1 MIIKSKAVSGTM
13 ESNDIFVE
21 IEPCQKGVEVE
32 IQSIV
37 FNQFGKQIE
46 NTIKDVLNSFNV
58 DNALVRVN
66 DRGAVDCTIR
76 ARVETA
82 LKRAANEV
90 K

>member
-1 MIIKSKAVSGTM
+1 MIIEKKAVSGTM

-21 IEPCQKGVEVE
+21 IEPNQNGVNVEV
-32 IQSIV
+32 QSIV
-37 FNQFGKQIE
+37 INQFGKQIE
-46 NTIKDVLNSFNV
+46 ATIKDVLKSFDV
-58 DNALVRVN
+58 SDATVRVN

>member
-1 MIIKSKAVSGTM
+1 MIIEKKAVSGTM

-21 IEPCQKGVEVE
+21 IEPNQKGINVEV
-32 IQSIV
+32 QSNV

-46 NTIKDVLNSFNV
+46 ETVKDVLKSFDV
-58 DNALVRVN
+58 SDATVRVN

>member
-1 MIIKSKAVSGTM
+1 MVINRKAVSGTM

-21 IEPCQKGVEVE
+21 IEPAKSGVQIEV
-32 IQSIV
+32 QSIV
-37 FNQFGKQIE
+37 MNQFGKQIE
-46 NTIKDVLNSFNV
+46 DSVKDVLKSFDV
-58 DNALVRVN
+58 KNATVRVN

>member
-21 IEPCQKGVEVE
+21 IEPSQKGIEVEV
-32 IQSIV
+32 QSIV

-46 NTIKDVLNSFNV
+46 DTVKDVLNSFDV

>member
-1 MIIKSKAVSGTM
+1 MVINRKAVSGTM

-21 IEPCQKGVEVE
+21 IEPTKSGVQIEV
-32 IQSIV
+32 QSIV
-37 FNQFGKQIE
+37 MNQFGKQIE
-46 NTIKDVLNSFNV
+46 DSVKDVLKSFDV
-58 DNALVRVN
+58 KNATVRVN

>member
-21 IEPCQKGVEVE
+21 IEPGNGINVEV
-32 IQSIV
+32 QSIV

-46 NTIKDVLNSFNV
+46 DTVKDVLNCFDV
-58 DNALVRVN
+58 KDALVRVN

>member
-1 MIIKSKAVSGTM
+1 MVINRKAVSGTM

-21 IEPCQKGVEVE
+21 IEPGNNGVQIEV
-32 IQSIV
+32 QSIV
-37 FNQFGKQIE
+37 LKQFGKQIE
-46 NTIKDVLNSFNV
+46 ETVKDVMKCFDVS
-58 DNALVRVN
+58 NANIHVN
-66 DRGAVDCTIR
+66 DRGAVECTIR

>member
-1 MIIKSKAVSGTM
+1 MIIQSKAVSGTM

-21 IEPCQKGVEVE
+21 IEPGNGIEVEV
-32 IQSIV
+32 QSIV
-37 FNQFGKQIE
+37 LNQFGKQIE
-46 NTIKDVLNSFNV
+46 STVKDVLNSFDV
-58 DNALVRVN
+58 KDAFVRVN

>member
-21 IEPCQKGVEVE
+21 IEPSQKGVEVE

-46 NTIKDVLNSFNV
+46 NTIKDVLNSFDV